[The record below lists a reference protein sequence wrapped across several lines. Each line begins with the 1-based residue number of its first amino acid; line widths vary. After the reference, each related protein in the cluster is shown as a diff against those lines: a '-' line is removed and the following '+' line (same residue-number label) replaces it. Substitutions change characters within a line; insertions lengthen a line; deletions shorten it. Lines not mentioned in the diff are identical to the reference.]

1 MPLEHGAGK
10 PFHIGMGRPYDN
22 DLELDR
28 PGSHSGT
35 SGKSAG
41 ISIHLQVMAKEKNK
55 PVPVRFDLKLLE
67 VLKEEEKI
75 DTPQQALNFLAKFWE
90 NNRPAKGDFAGDL
103 ADDLKKVKKAAPV
116 KEVRESK
123 DNAPAAHPSG
133 LSGIDLS
140 IWKAEQK
147 EKNKGA

>member
-1 MPLEHGAGK
+1 VNPAFPWVK
-10 PFHIGMGRPYDN
+10 QA
-22 DLELDR
+22 DLALILYICR
-28 PGSHSGT
+28 Y
-35 SGKSAG
+35 
-41 ISIHLQVMAKEKNK
+41 MAKEKNK

-90 NNRPAKGDFAGDL
+90 NNRPAKNDFSGDVTD
-103 ADDLKKVKKAAPV
+103 VKPRTTGKEVKGSV
-116 KEVRESK
+116 KEVKEGPST
-123 DNAPAAHPSG
+123 AHPSG

-147 EKNKGA
+147 EKNG

>member
-1 MPLEHGAGK
+1 
-10 PFHIGMGRPYDN
+10 
-22 DLELDR
+22 
-28 PGSHSGT
+28 
-35 SGKSAG
+35 
-41 ISIHLQVMAKEKNK
+41 MAKEKNK

-90 NNRPAKGDFAGDL
+90 NNRPAKGDFAT
-103 ADDLKKVKKAAPV
+103 DLKETKKPVPAP
-116 KEVRESK
+116 KKGASESK
-123 DNAPAAHPSG
+123 DSVPAAHPSG

>member
-1 MPLEHGAGK
+1 
-10 PFHIGMGRPYDN
+10 
-22 DLELDR
+22 
-28 PGSHSGT
+28 
-35 SGKSAG
+35 
-41 ISIHLQVMAKEKNK
+41 MAKEKNK

-90 NNRPAKGDFAGDL
+90 NNRPAKDGFASDF
-103 ADDLKKVKKAAPV
+103 
-116 KEVRESK
+116 KEVRTP
-123 DNAPAAHPSG
+123 APIVKTKEPETITHPSG

>member
-1 MPLEHGAGK
+1 
-10 PFHIGMGRPYDN
+10 
-22 DLELDR
+22 
-28 PGSHSGT
+28 
-35 SGKSAG
+35 
-41 ISIHLQVMAKEKNK
+41 MAKEKNK

-90 NNRPAKGDFAGDL
+90 NNRPAKDDLAGDL
-103 ADDLKKVKKAAPV
+103 
-116 KEVRESK
+116 KEVRPPSPIPKIKEREVIT
-123 DNAPAAHPSG
+123 HPSG

-147 EKNKGA
+147 EKNKNA

>member
-1 MPLEHGAGK
+1 
-10 PFHIGMGRPYDN
+10 
-22 DLELDR
+22 
-28 PGSHSGT
+28 
-35 SGKSAG
+35 
-41 ISIHLQVMAKEKNK
+41 MAKEKNK

-90 NNRPAKGDFAGDL
+90 NNRPAKGDFAEE
-103 ADDLKKVKKAAPV
+103 LKEVKKATPV
-116 KEVRESK
+116 KEKEVRESK
-123 DNAPAAHPSG
+123 DSVPAAHPSG